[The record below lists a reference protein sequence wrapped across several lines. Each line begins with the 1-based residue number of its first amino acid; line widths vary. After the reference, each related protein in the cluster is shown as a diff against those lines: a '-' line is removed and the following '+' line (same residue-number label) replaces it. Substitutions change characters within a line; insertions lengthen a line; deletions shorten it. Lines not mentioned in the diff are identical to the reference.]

1 MKFTEEHL
9 WMRVEDDMVIVG
21 ITEFAAAEL
30 GEIAFVEL
38 PEEGVAVIK
47 DDDCAVIESEKA
59 SSDILAPIAGEIAD
73 VNTALI
79 KNPGLLTDDPVGDGW
94 LFAIMPEDMD
104 ELDDYLSEG
113 EYKKFTS

>member
-21 ITEFAAAEL
+21 TTEFAAAEL
-30 GEIAFVEL
+30 GEIAFIEL
-38 PEEGVAVIK
+38 PEEGDAVAR
-47 DDDCAVIESEKA
+47 DDDCAVIESDKA

-73 VNTALI
+73 VNTALT
-79 KNPGLLTDDPVGDGW
+79 KNPGLLVDDPVGDGW

-104 ELDDYLSEG
+104 ELEEFMSEG
-113 EYKKFTS
+113 EYKKFAG